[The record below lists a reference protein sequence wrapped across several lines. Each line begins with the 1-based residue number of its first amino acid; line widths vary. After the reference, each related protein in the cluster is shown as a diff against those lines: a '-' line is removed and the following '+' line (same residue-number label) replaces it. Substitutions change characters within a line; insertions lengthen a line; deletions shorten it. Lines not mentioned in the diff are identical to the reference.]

1 MISLIKI
8 YRNYII
14 MKNKN
19 INEEAYFERIRQ
31 LADVK
36 RVVIK
41 ESKTPAT
48 LLDYK
53 KAGDGRLYGIV
64 KENQSYFIKTAHSRD
79 IVSESDFAYIGGLSN
94 ITEYKY
100 KTLTDAQRVL
110 NTKVMTINETYGD
123 VMEDDRKDEEQPPM
137 PQPEPEGVEQSEP
150 PMPEPQPEDQSQAPM
165 PQPEGEPQPKDE
177 IHSAI
182 STAAQLFADADI
194 EPSKVEYYIKQF
206 LGVLKDSQIS
216 KLRDDQK
223 SEIYNE
229 YFTTEQVEESFT
241 MNEDMDQQT
250 IEMIIAGIG
259 ALGTIGLG
267 FVIDPLK
274 RLLSRTSVGKKIV
287 SGLESAGSAAGDA
300 TRSGMSKGKYNE
312 SEDHLNEEE
321 LYEDDMLDDI
331 EDEDEIGIDTPEM
344 DIEDEIGGNMSVNPN
359 SGSNKELNIDL
370 NSGTVNVKLSEQK
383 IKQLAKKYN
392 VSEPYIKWKVKDMM
406 QEEVKKIEK
415 EKINEQK
422 VRKVVRNIIKEKLG
436 LKKKTLNESVSK
448 ERVKLEKLVES
459 VLKKNM

>member
-1 MISLIKI
+1 M
-8 YRNYII
+8 
-14 MKNKN
+14 
-19 INEEAYFERIRQ
+19 NEEAYFERIRQ

-36 RVVIK
+36 RVIIK

-64 KENQSYFIKTAHSRD
+64 KENQSYFIKTAHSREV
-79 IVSESDFAYIGGLSN
+79 VSESDFAYIGGLSN

-100 KTLTDAQRVL
+100 KTLPDAQRVL
-110 NTKVMTINETYGD
+110 NTKIMTINETYGD
-123 VMEDDRKDEEQPPM
+123 VMEDDQEDEEQTPM
-137 PQPEPEGVEQSEP
+137 PQPEPQPEGEP
-150 PMPEPQPEDQSQAPM
+150 PMPEPQPQDQSQPM
-165 PQPEGEPQPKDE
+165 PQPEGEPQQEPVEKQPKDE

-182 STAAQLFADADI
+182 STAAQLFSDADI

-229 YFTTEQVEESFT
+229 YFGTEQVKESYSIT
-241 MNEDMDQQT
+241 EDMDQQT
-250 IEMIIAGIG
+250 IEMIVSGIG
-259 ALGTIGLG
+259 ALATVGLG
-267 FVIDPLK
+267 FIIDPLK
-274 RLLSRTSVGKKIV
+274 RLLSKTSVGKKIV
-287 SGLESAGSAAGDA
+287 SQLESAGSAAANA

-312 SEDHLNEEE
+312 SDDHLNEEE
-321 LYEDDMLDDI
+321 LYEDDMLDDF
-331 EDEDEIGIDTPEM
+331 EDEDEIGIDAPDM
-344 DIEDEIGGNMSVNPN
+344 DIDTPSMGVGVESGN
-359 SGSNKELNIDL
+359 NKEVNIDL
-370 NSGTVNVKLSEQK
+370 NTGTVNVKLSEEK
-383 IKQLAKKYN
+383 IKQLSKKYN
-392 VSEPYIKWKVKDMM
+392 VSESYIKWKVKDMM
-406 QEEVKKIEK
+406 KEEVEKIEK

-436 LKKKTLNESVSK
+436 LKKKSLNESVSK